1 MPAIGDV
8 ARLAGVSKATASRA
22 LSGRGHVADETR
34 RRVQLAAS
42 EIGYIASPD
51 AASLVTGRTK
61 NIGVVIPF
69 VNRWFFGTVLDGIE
83 RTLLAAGY
91 DLTLYNLPRSGPERS
106 RVFDFFLARKRVDAV
121 IVIGVDLTSGEIRGL
136 ERREKPVVCIGGSGE
151 VTARLSID
159 DFGVGVLAASH
170 LMHLG
175 HRRIAHLAGTG
186 AAELPHSVQGQ
197 RAAGFLDAT
206 DAAGLPL
213 RSGEVVDGAD
223 GLDDLDDDSGTMLV
237 EAEMSM
243 PGGFAAALQL
253 LGHPA
258 HRPTAV
264 FAASDEMAFGVIRAA
279 ERLGLSIPRELSV
292 IGVDDHEHS
301 ELFDL
306 TTIAQSPSDQGRL
319 AVEVALRMLGG
330 DPGVAADPLPDSGA
344 PMPTRLV
351 VRGSTARAGG

>member
-22 LSGRGHVADETR
+22 LSGRGHVAADTR

-69 VNRWFFGTVLDGIE
+69 VNRWFFGAVLDGIE

-91 DLTLYNLPRSGPERS
+91 DLTLYNLPVSGPERS
-106 RVFDFFLARKRVDAV
+106 RVFEFFLARKRVDAV
-121 IVIGVDLTSGEIRGL
+121 IVIGVDLTPGEIGGL

-151 VTARLSID
+151 VTARLTID
-159 DFGVGVLAASH
+159 DHGVGALATSH
-170 LMHLG
+170 LLHLG
-175 HRRIAHLAGTG
+175 HTRIAHLAGVG
-186 AAELPHSVQGQ
+186 ATSQPASVAGL
-197 RAAGFLDAT
+197 RAAGFLETT

-213 RSGEVVDGAD
+213 LADESSAGGPGAI
-223 GLDDLDDDSGTMLV
+223 LV
-237 EAEMSM
+237 EADMGM
-243 PGGFAAALQL
+243 PAGFAAGLQL

-279 ERLGLSIPRELSV
+279 ERLGLSMPRDLSV
-292 IGVDDHEHS
+292 IGVDGHEHA

-306 TTIAQSPSDQGRL
+306 TTIEQSPTEQGRL

-330 DPGVAADPLPDSGA
+330 EGGGGGAPDPLPDSGA

-351 VRGSTARAGG
+351 VRGSTARPAVA